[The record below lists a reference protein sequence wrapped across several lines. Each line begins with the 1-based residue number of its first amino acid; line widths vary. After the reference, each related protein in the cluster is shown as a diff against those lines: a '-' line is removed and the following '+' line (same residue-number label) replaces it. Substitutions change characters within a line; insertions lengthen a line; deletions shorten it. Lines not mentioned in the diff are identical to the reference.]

1 MNSDEALLL
10 PLCTAVEELQEKPS
24 VASSWPCH
32 HQLMKSRLSLPGCT
46 WLPMHF
52 QEHSPEPALLA
63 EYTKD
68 FIPDGIAEMFTLTAA
83 ANVT

>member
-1 MNSDEALLL
+1 MISDDALLL
-10 PLCTAVEELQEKPS
+10 LLCTVVELQEKPS
-24 VASSWPCH
+24 ITSPWPCH
-32 HQLMKSRLSLPGCT
+32 HQLMKSRLPLPGCT
-46 WLPMHF
+46 CLRMHF

-68 FIPDGIAEMFTLTAA
+68 FIPVGIAEMFILTTT